1 MSIETMTKISTITVG
16 SGGSASIEFTNIPQT
31 YTDLLIRYST
41 RGSNADVYTSGVLT
55 FNNSTTG
62 YSSIWI
68 QGSGSSAVGGSYSG
82 SSIAGWNATG
92 TSATASTFGNGEF
105 FISNYTE
112 SRDKQISH
120 HDAIETNA
128 ATTYME
134 YNVGTWQNTS
144 AITTVTLALAAG
156 ATFAQYSSATLY
168 GIKNAAKAI
177 GNSLKATG
185 GDINFDGTY
194 VVHTFKS
201 SGTFTTLKPLTIDS
215 YLVVGGG
222 GAGGGGYGYENG
234 GGGGAGAQ
242 GLAYRPVSW
251 VGDDALAEF
260 EEGLVHLR
268 PQAGHGARAGGKRR
282 LTPRVEGR
290 PGVGRAD
297 QAGAVHQQPQQAEVW
312 VEVPLEDG
320 FQIELEVLQ
329 PGERRVRGEEAQGV
343 PVRDHAVGGEVPPV
357 QELLHGGVR
366 ADLACAAGRGC
377 R

>member
-1 MSIETMTKISTITVG
+1 MTKISTITVG

-222 GAGGGGYGYENG
+222 GAHGDLRADRDRGVRQWARERDVRIGE
-234 GGGGAGAQ
+234 
-242 GLAYRPVSW
+242 
-251 VGDDALAEF
+251 VGDRHGDARRR
-260 EEGLVHLR
+260 GPPGR
-268 PQAGHGARAGGKRR
+268 IDARE
-282 LTPRVEGR
+282 P
-290 PGVGRAD
+290 
-297 QAGAVHQQPQQAEVW
+297 
-312 VEVPLEDG
+312 
-320 FQIELEVLQ
+320 
-329 PGERRVRGEEAQGV
+329 
-343 PVRDHAVGGEVPPV
+343 
-357 QELLHGGVR
+357 
-366 ADLACAAGRGC
+366 
-377 R
+377 